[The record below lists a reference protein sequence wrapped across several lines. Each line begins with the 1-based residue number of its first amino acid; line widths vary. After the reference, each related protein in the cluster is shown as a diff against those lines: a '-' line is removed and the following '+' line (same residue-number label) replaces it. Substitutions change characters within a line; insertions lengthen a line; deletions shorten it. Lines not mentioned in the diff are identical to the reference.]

1 MNTIGRVFRVSIYGE
16 SHGPSLGVL
25 VDGVPPG
32 LPLSAED
39 FAEDLARRRS
49 GQPGTTARREQ
60 DTPTLKSGIF
70 NGKST
75 GTPLMAQ
82 FENRDVDSSSYES
95 TKTLPRPGHADWTA
109 WQKFRGFNDYRGGGH
124 FSGRITAGLVAAGVI
139 AKKIIAPA
147 TVSASVLEIGGSR
160 DYEPLIREALAAGDS
175 LGGVVECRVRQLP
188 AGLGEPFFDPLESLI
203 SHIVF
208 AIPAIKGIEFGA
220 GFAAARMRGSEMNDN
235 IIDRSGTTA
244 TNNAGGIN
252 GGISNGNEIVFRI
265 AVKPA
270 SSIALKQQT
279 IDLRTGQPAEIQVRG
294 RHDAAIALRVPV
306 VLEAAT
312 AIALADALL
321 ILKTVNP

>member
-39 FAEDLARRRS
+39 LTEDLARRRS

-60 DTPTLKSGIF
+60 DAPMFKSGIF

-75 GTPLMAQ
+75 GAPLMVQ
-82 FENRDVDSSSYES
+82 FENLDVDSSSYES

-109 WQKFRGFNDYRGGGH
+109 WQKFHGFNDYRGGGH

-147 TVSASVLEIGGSR
+147 TVNASVLEVGGSR

-235 IIDRSGTTA
+235 IIDQSGTTA

-270 SSIALKQQT
+270 SSIALRQQT